1 MNFTRK
7 IIFGCLGIGLAG
19 SALAGGAVA
28 SGSNDLSFGTK
39 GAVVSNFSGAARSV
53 NLQSDGKIVVF
64 GSEDKITS
72 EDRLVRYN
80 TDGTLDNSFGNGGIV
95 ITGDFFG
102 MYGWL
107 KSAIQADGK
116 IIIVGPEQIKT
127 GTFRMERYN
136 SNGTLDTTFGVNGVA
151 IPNFGA
157 YGANAGPYDV
167 PYAIK
172 LQADGKILVGGQVAT
187 NQVYYSGGVLGGTL
201 TYAGGFLA
209 RFNSNGSADTTFA
222 SNGVVI
228 NPANSD
234 STNNSING
242 LAIQTN
248 GQIVTGGYKPT
259 LARYNANGS
268 LDTAFGTNG
277 QVFDPRF
284 DISATSPNSTL
295 IDSNGRITSAIRG
308 YLIRY
313 NSNGTPD
320 STFGTSGAVSISTP
334 NQLNAIAFQN
344 GKIVTG
350 GTEFTQTYN
359 SRRDTWT
366 TTRAYTLSRH
376 LTSGALDTTFG
387 TAGVV
392 TTPLNNNENLF
403 DVVVQGDNKIVAV
416 GTTDIDPSTSG
427 VASRFVV
434 TRYNP

>member
-7 IIFGCLGIGLAG
+7 ILFGCLGICLTG

-39 GAVVSNFSGAARSV
+39 GVVVSNFSGAARSV

-80 TDGTLDNSFGNGGIV
+80 PDGTLDNSFGNGGIV
-95 ITGDFFG
+95 ITGDFVG

-107 KSAIQADGK
+107 ESAIQADGK
-116 IIIVGPEQIKT
+116 IIIVGPEQVKT

-157 YGANAGPYDV
+157 HGASAGLYDR

-172 LQADGKILVGGQVAT
+172 LQLDGKILVGGQVAT
-187 NQVYYSGGVLGGTL
+187 NQVHYSGAVSGGTL
-201 TYAGGFLA
+201 TYASGFLV
-209 RFNSNGSADTTFA
+209 RFNVNGSADTTFG

-242 LAIQTN
+242 LAVQTN
-248 GQIVTGGYKPT
+248 GQIVTSGSKPT

-268 LDTAFGTNG
+268 LDTTFGTNG
-277 QVFDPRF
+277 QVFDPRV
-284 DISATSPNSTL
+284 DISFISTSSTL
-295 IDSNGRITSAIRG
+295 IDGNGRITFAIG
-308 YLIRY
+308 NYLGRY

-320 STFGTSGAVSISTP
+320 STFGTSGVLTVSSP
-334 NQLNAIAFQN
+334 NRWNVIAFQN

-350 GTEFTQTYN
+350 GTEYTQTYN

-366 TTRAYTLSRH
+366 TTQVFALSRY
-376 LTSGALDTTFG
+376 LTTGALDTTFG

-392 TTPLNNNENLF
+392 TTTLNNTDELF
-403 DVVVQGDNKIVAV
+403 DMAIQGDNKIVAV
-416 GTTDIDPSTSG
+416 GTTDIDPSASV

>member
-1 MNFTRK
+1 MNFIRK
-7 IIFGCLGIGLAG
+7 ILFGCLGICFAG

-39 GAVVSNFSGAARSV
+39 GVVVSTFSGAARFVS
-53 NLQSDGKIVVF
+53 LQSDGKMVVF
-64 GSEDKITS
+64 GSEDKLTS

-80 TDGTLDNSFGNGGIV
+80 TDGTLDSTFGNGGIV

-151 IPNFGA
+151 TPNFGA
-157 YGANAGPYDV
+157 YGANAGLYDR

-187 NQVYYSGGVLGGTL
+187 NQL
-201 TYAGGFLA
+201 TCNDGWSLVTRTDAGGFVA
-209 RFNSNGSADTTFA
+209 RFNSNGSADTTFGN
-222 SNGVVI
+222 SGVVI
-228 NPANSD
+228 NPANSS

-248 GQIVTGGYKPT
+248 GQIVTSGYKPT

-268 LDTAFGTNG
+268 LDTTFGTNG
-277 QVFDPRF
+277 QVLDPRF

-295 IDSNGRITSAIRG
+295 IDGNGRITFAIGR
-308 YLIRY
+308 YLGRY

-320 STFGTSGAVSISTP
+320 TTFGNSGEVIVNTP
-334 NQLNAIAFQN
+334 NTLNTIALQN
-344 GKIVTG
+344 GKIVMG
-350 GTEFTQTYN
+350 GTEVTQTYN
-359 SRRDTWT
+359 SRRNTWD
-366 TTRAYTLSRH
+366 TTRAYTLSRY
-376 LTSGALDTTFG
+376 LSSGALDTTFG

-392 TTPLNNNENLF
+392 TTTLNNNDELF
-403 DVVVQGDNKIVAV
+403 DMAIQGDNKIVAV
-416 GTTDIDPSTSG
+416 GTTDIDPSLSV